1 MARSYPVARASS
13 PAAAD
18 FSAELNPEQLAAVET
33 QARHALVIAGAG
45 SGKTRTLTY
54 RVARLLSLGV
64 PPWRILLLT
73 FTNKAAKEMLDRVR
87 DLCPDGD
94 TGALWGGTF
103 HSVANRLLRRHADLL
118 GYTPSFTILDS
129 DDRRSM
135 LKRLVKE
142 LGDDRAS
149 ARFPKADVLGSIF
162 SLACNCGEVWHDV
175 LRAEYGHL
183 QRHEEAIGAIYEAYE
198 KAKKANNAMD
208 FDDLLLQAVALLRGN
223 DEVRDRYRNQ
233 FLHVLVDEY
242 QDTNALQDELIDLLA
257 GGPETSLMAVGDD
270 AQSIYSWRGADVRHI
285 LDFQARYPGAEVFK
299 IETNYRSVPSIL
311 ELSNAAIAANKRRF
325 EKNLRPARA
334 EGEMIPA
341 LVPAPDS
348 RVEGMFVAQRIGELI
363 DAGTPPQDI
372 AVLYRAHYN
381 SLDVQ
386 MELARAGIPF
396 RLTSGIRF
404 FEQAHVKD
412 AMALIRLAQNPL
424 DEVSFRRLV
433 LTIPKVGGVMAG
445 KLWQLWTAAYR
456 ETPDAAP
463 APEGEAE
470 EVHDFSAR
478 FGACRVSP
486 GVRPY
491 WEALLHA
498 LDGLSEDGA
507 WAPPAAM
514 VESAV
519 SYLDAYMQQAYD
531 DYEERLADLEQ
542 LADAAAT
549 FADVQEFLAQT
560 ALLTN
565 ADGGETADAGRV
577 TLSTIHQA
585 KGLEWKVVFVI
596 ALCDGVF
603 PHRRVIDAGDRD
615 ALEEELR
622 LFYVAVTRAE
632 DQLYLSY
639 PRVNLRSYDGSLHQY
654 PSRFL
659 SFCPSEL
666 MELWEV

>member
-1 MARSYPVARASS
+1 MGRSYPVHASAAS
-13 PAAAD
+13 PAPD
-18 FSAELNPEQLAAVET
+18 FSGELNPEQLAAVET
-33 QARHALVIAGAG
+33 EARHALVIAGAG

-54 RVARLLSLGV
+54 RVTRLLALGV
-64 PPWRILLLT
+64 APWRILLLT
-73 FTNKAAKEMLDRVR
+73 FTNKAAKEMLGRVR
-87 DLCPDGD
+87 ELCPGGD
-94 TGALWGGTF
+94 IGALWGGTF
-103 HSVANRLLRRHADLL
+103 HSVANRLLRRHADIL
-118 GYTPSFTILDS
+118 GYTPSFTILDT

-142 LGDDRAS
+142 LGDERAL
-149 ARFPKADVLGSIF
+149 ARFPKADVLSSMF
-162 SLACNCGEVWHDV
+162 SLACNRGETWSDV
-175 LRAEYGHL
+175 LRAEYPHL
-183 QRHEEAIGAIYEAYE
+183 ERHEEKIGAIHQAYEA
-198 KAKKANNAMD
+198 AKKANNAMD
-208 FDDLLLQAVALLRGN
+208 FDDLLLNAAALLSRHE
-223 DEVRDRYRNQ
+223 EVRERYRSQ

-242 QDTNALQDELIDLLA
+242 QDTNALQDEMIDLLA

-285 LDFQARYPGAEVFK
+285 LDFTTRFPAAAIFK

-311 ELSNAAIAANKRRF
+311 ELSNAAITANTRRF
-325 EKNLRPARA
+325 DKTLRPARA
-334 EGEMIPA
+334 GGEMIPA

-363 DAGTPPQDI
+363 DSGMPPSDI

-386 MELARAGIPF
+386 MELTRAGIPF
-396 RLTSGIRF
+396 KLTSGVRF

-412 AMALIRLAQNPL
+412 AMALLRLALNPL

-433 LTIPKVGGVMAG
+433 QTLPKVGNVMAG
-445 KLWQLWTAAYR
+445 KLWQLWLEVLPGAQAAAGGGR
-456 ETPDAAP
+456 
-463 APEGEAE
+463 
-470 EVHDFSAR
+470 VHDFSGA
-478 FGACRVSP
+478 FGGCRVSP
-486 GVRPY
+486 GVRPF
-491 WEALLHA
+491 WWALLQA
-498 LDGLSEDGA
+498 LDGLSEEGA
-507 WAPPAAM
+507 WMTPDAM
-514 VESAV
+514 VENAV
-519 SYLDAYMQQAYD
+519 AYLDAYMQQAYD
-531 DYEERLADLEQ
+531 DYDDRIADLEQ
-542 LADAAAT
+542 LAEAAST
-549 FADVQEFLAQT
+549 FADVQEFLEQT
-560 ALLTN
+560 SLLTN
-565 ADGGETADAGRV
+565 ADGGEGDESDRV

-596 ALCDGVF
+596 SLCDGVF

-639 PRVNLRSYDGSLHQY
+639 PRVNLRSYEGSLHQY

-666 MELWEV
+666 MEQWDV

>member
-13 PAAAD
+13 PEAAD
-18 FSAELNPEQLAAVET
+18 FSAALNPEQLAAVET
-33 QARHALVIAGAG
+33 EARHALVIAGAG

-64 PPWRILLLT
+64 APWRILLLT
-73 FTNKAAKEMLDRVR
+73 FTNKAAREMLDRVR
-87 DLCPDGD
+87 ELCPNDD

-103 HSVANRLLRRHADLL
+103 HSVANRLLRRHAELI
-118 GYTPSFTILDS
+118 GFTSSFTILDS

-149 ARFPKADVLGSIF
+149 ARFPKADVLGSML
-162 SLACNCGEVWHDV
+162 SLACNRGEPWHDV

-183 QRHEEAIGAIYEAYE
+183 ERHEDAIGAIFEAYE
-198 KAKKANNAMD
+198 KAKKAHNAMD
-208 FDDLLLQAVALLRGN
+208 FDDLLLHAVSLLRRHE
-223 DEVRDRYRNQ
+223 EVRERYRDQ

-242 QDTNALQDELIDLLA
+242 QDTNALQDEMIDLLA
-257 GGPETSLMAVGDD
+257 GGEDTSLMAVGDD

-285 LDFQARYPGAEVFK
+285 LDFQTRYPDAEVFK

-311 ELSNAAIAANKRRF
+311 ELSNAAISANTRRF
-325 EKNLRPARA
+325 AKNLRPARS

-341 LVPAPDS
+341 LVPTPDS

-363 DAGTPPQDI
+363 DAGMPAGDI

-412 AMALIRLAQNPL
+412 AMALIRLAQNPR

-433 LTIPKVGGVMAG
+433 LTIPKVGNVMAG
-445 KLWQLWTAAYR
+445 KLWQLWQAALASSR
-456 ETPDAAP
+456 EGAQ
-463 APEGEAE
+463 
-470 EVHDFSAR
+470 EVHEFTEQ
-478 FGACRVSP
+478 FGECRVSP
-486 GVRPY
+486 GVRPF
-491 WEALLHA
+491 WDALLQA

-514 VESAV
+514 VETAV

-542 LADAAAT
+542 LAEASAT

-565 ADGGETADAGRV
+565 ADGGERDDADKV

-639 PRVNLRSYDGSLHQY
+639 PRVNLRSYEGSLHQY

>member
-1 MARSYPVARASS
+1 MGRSYPVARASS
-13 PAAAD
+13 PVAD
-18 FSAELNPEQLAAVET
+18 FSGELNPEQLAAVET
-33 QARHALVIAGAG
+33 EARHALVIAGAG

-64 PPWRILLLT
+64 APWRILLLT
-73 FTNKAAKEMLDRVR
+73 FTNKAAQEMLARVR
-87 DLCPDGD
+87 ELCPHED
-94 TGALWGGTF
+94 TGSLWGGTF
-103 HSVANRLLRRHADLL
+103 HSVANRLLRRHAELL
-118 GYTPSFTILDS
+118 GFTPSFTILDT

-149 ARFPKADVLGSIF
+149 ARFPKADVLSAMF
-162 SLACNCGEVWHDV
+162 SLACNRGETWRDV
-175 LRAEYGHL
+175 LRAEYPHL
-183 QRHEEAIGAIYEAYE
+183 ERHEEKIGAIHEAYE
-198 KAKKANNAMD
+198 AAKKANNAMD
-208 FDDLLLQAVALLRGN
+208 FDDLLLNAVLLLRKHE
-223 DEVRDRYRNQ
+223 DVRERYGSQ

-242 QDTNALQDELIDLLA
+242 QDTNSLQDEMIDLLA
-257 GGPETSLMAVGDD
+257 GGPNTSLMAVGDD

-285 LDFQARYPGAEVFK
+285 LDFTARFPDAEVFK

-311 ELSNAAIAANKRRF
+311 ELSNAAIAANTRRF
-325 EKNLRPARA
+325 EKTLRPARA
-334 EGEMIPA
+334 GGDMIPA

-363 DAGTPPQDI
+363 DAGIPPKDI

-386 MELARAGIPF
+386 MELTRAGIPF
-396 RLTSGIRF
+396 KLTSGVRF

-412 AMALIRLAQNPL
+412 AMALLRLALNPL

-433 LTIPKVGGVMAG
+433 LTIPKVGNVMAG
-445 KLWQLWTAAYR
+445 KLWALWL
-456 ETPDAAP
+456 DAWRGAEI
-463 APEGEAE
+463 PEGGDGA
-470 EVHDFSAR
+470 VHDFSGL
-478 FGACRVSP
+478 FGACRASP
-486 GVRPY
+486 GVRPF
-491 WEALLHA
+491 WGALLQA

-507 WAPPAAM
+507 WTTPDAM
-514 VESAV
+514 VENAAA
-519 SYLDAYMQQAYD
+519 YLDPYMRQVYD
-531 DYEERLADLEQ
+531 DYDDRAADLEQ
-542 LADAAAT
+542 LAEAAT
-549 FADVQEFLAQT
+549 SFADAQEFLAQT
-560 ALLTN
+560 SLLTN
-565 ADGGETADAGRV
+565 ADGGEADESDRV

-596 ALCDGVF
+596 SLCDGVF

-615 ALEEELR
+615 AMEEELR

-639 PRVNLRSYDGSLHQY
+639 PRVNLRSYEGSLHQY

-666 MELWEV
+666 MEQWDV

>member
-1 MARSYPVARASS
+1 MARSYPVAGASS

-18 FSAELNPEQLAAVET
+18 FSSELNSEQLAAVET

-64 PPWRILLLT
+64 APWRILLLT

-87 DLCPDGD
+87 ELCPNDD

-103 HSVANRLLRRHADLL
+103 HSVANRLLRRHAALL
-118 GYTPSFTILDS
+118 GFTPSFTILDS
-129 DDRRSM
+129 DDRRTM
-135 LKRLVKE
+135 LKRLVKA
-142 LGDDRAS
+142 LGDDSAS
-149 ARFPKADVLGSIF
+149 ARFPKADVLGSLF
-162 SLACNCGEVWHDV
+162 SLACNRGETWRDV

-183 QRHEEAIGAIYEAYE
+183 ERHEEAIGAVYEAYE

-208 FDDLLLQAVALLRGN
+208 FDDLLLYAAALLRRN
-223 DEVRDRYRNQ
+223 EDVRERYRGQ

-242 QDTNALQDELIDLLA
+242 QDTNSLQDELIDLLA

-285 LDFQARYPGAEVFK
+285 LDFQTRYPDAEVFK

-325 EKNLRPARA
+325 KKNLRPARA

-348 RVEGMFVAQRIGELI
+348 RVEGLFVAQRIGELI
-363 DAGTPPQDI
+363 DAGMPPQDI

-424 DEVSFRRLV
+424 DEVSFRRLA
-433 LTIPKVGGVMAG
+433 LTMPKVGNVMAG
-445 KLWQLWTAAYR
+445 KLWQLWAEAYHGHPDPALASEESVR
-456 ETPDAAP
+456 ET
-463 APEGEAE
+463 
-470 EVHDFSAR
+470 HDFAER
-478 FGACRVSP
+478 FGSCRVSP
-486 GVRPY
+486 GVRPF
-491 WEALLHA
+491 WEAFLQA
-498 LDGLSEDGA
+498 MDGMSENGA
-507 WAPPAAM
+507 WVPPAAM
-514 VESAV
+514 VENAV
-519 SYLDAYMQQAYD
+519 AYLDAYMQQTYD
-531 DYEERLADLEQ
+531 DYDDRLADLEQ
-542 LADAAAT
+542 LAEAAAT
-549 FADVQEFLAQT
+549 FADAQEFLAQT
-560 ALLTN
+560 SLLTN
-565 ADGGETADAGRV
+565 ADEGETADADRV

-596 ALCDGVF
+596 ALCDGIF
-603 PHRRVIDAGDRD
+603 PHRRVVDAGDRD

-622 LFYVAVTRAE
+622 LFYVAVTRAK